1 MRDIT
6 MRDTLRSLTV
16 LSTSLCTAILLQACS
31 GKSAPSTA
39 SERVRGTVQSLNGQV
54 LTVTT
59 PGGPVRVQLAPSTPV
74 ATVVPSD
81 RAHITDGSFLGI
93 GSVTEPDGSL
103 RAAEITV
110 FPESKRGTGEGSYP
124 WSGPAVSGGGNMT
137 NGTASSM
144 NMTNGTASAST
155 MTNGTAS
162 ASTMTNGTASSTMT
176 NGTASAKAG
185 GSSLTLTYK
194 DGASRGA
201 QTIAIPPG
209 IPVVALEPGAQA
221 DLRPG
226 VHVLVLA
233 SRGAGGALTA
243 ARVLAGKNGL
253 VPPM

>member
-1 MRDIT
+1 

-39 SERVRGTVQSLNGQV
+39 SERVRGTVQSLNGQI

-110 FPESKRGTGEGSYP
+110 FPESMRGTGEGSYP

-162 ASTMTNGTASSTMT
+162 ATMT